1 MLLSP
6 MTNCPDEPRHLIH
19 LRGGHKG
26 SWGTVFFFRT
36 PGGKGGS
43 ASPWGLGC
51 WGEQGPRVKGGSA
64 PPLRKLG
71 FVEGARR
78 PQKYP
83 FRTTVQKGS
92 FAGARAAWEFAA
104 KKCFKL

>member
-19 LRGGHKG
+19 LRGGHRG
-26 SWGTVFFFRT
+26 SWGTVFFFWD

-51 WGEQGPRVKGGSA
+51 WGGQGPAGKRGECS
-64 PPLRKLG
+64 PLAQVG
-71 FVEGARR
+71 F
-78 PQKYP
+78 
-83 FRTTVQKGS
+83 
-92 FAGARAAWEFAA
+92 
-104 KKCFKL
+104 C